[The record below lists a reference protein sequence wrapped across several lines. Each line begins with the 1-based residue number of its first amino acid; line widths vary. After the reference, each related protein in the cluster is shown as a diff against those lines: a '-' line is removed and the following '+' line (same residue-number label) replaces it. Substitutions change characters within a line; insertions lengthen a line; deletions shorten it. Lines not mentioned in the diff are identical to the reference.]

1 MVKTSIKN
9 TKTLKETK
17 MKNVSAII
25 TGFAV
30 ALIALGVNAAE
41 TAAPVENKKAAIK
54 EEIKDIKKEK
64 EDLKDKKE
72 ELKEKKEMKEE
83 MKEEKK

>member
-1 MVKTSIKN
+1 
-9 TKTLKETK
+9 

-25 TGFAV
+25 TGLAV

-41 TAAPVENKKAAIK
+41 TAAPAEHKETIK
-54 EEIKDIKKEK
+54 EEIKKVEKKIEKKEEKK
-64 EDLKDKKE
+64 EDLK
-72 ELKEKKEMKEE
+72 E